1 MLRVIILIGIP
12 ASGKS
17 SLTNNLIHS
26 YSTPITVIS
35 PDLIRVQLYGLAAIQ
50 GNWQEIYEQIELQF
64 RQSYQTQKS
73 VIYDATNCHSQY
85 RREIVTLA
93 KQIGFNS
100 VTGIWLNVPLWIC
113 LQRNERRANP
123 VPEDVISE
131 MYKSLMQRSPS
142 LSEGFDYLMIKDGSE
157 LDDSLL

>member
-17 SLTNNLIHS
+17 SFTNNLIHS

-35 PDLIRVQLYGLAAIQ
+35 PDLIRAQLYGLSAIQ
-50 GNWQEIYEQIELQF
+50 GNWQEVYEQIEFQF
-64 RQSYQTQKS
+64 QQSYQVQKS

-85 RREIVTLA
+85 RQEIITLA

-113 LQRNERRANP
+113 LERNERRTNP
-123 VPEDVISE
+123 VPEPVILE
-131 MYKSLMQRSPS
+131 MYKALMQRSPS
-142 LSEGFDYLMIKDGSE
+142 LSEGFDYLMIKDEGE

>member
-17 SLTNNLIHS
+17 SLTNNLIYS

-35 PDLIRVQLYGLAAIQ
+35 PDLIRAQLYGLPTIQ
-50 GNWQEIYEQIELQF
+50 GNWQEVYEQIKFQF
-64 RQSYQTQKS
+64 QQSYQSQES
-73 VIYDATNCHSQY
+73 VIYDATNCQAQY
-85 RREIVTLA
+85 RQEIITLV

-113 LQRNERRANP
+113 LERNERRSNP
-123 VPEDVISE
+123 VPETVILE
-131 MYKSLMQRSPS
+131 MYKSLTQRSPS
-142 LSEGFDYLMIKDGSE
+142 LSEGFDYLMIKDESGLE
-157 LDDSLL
+157 DSLL